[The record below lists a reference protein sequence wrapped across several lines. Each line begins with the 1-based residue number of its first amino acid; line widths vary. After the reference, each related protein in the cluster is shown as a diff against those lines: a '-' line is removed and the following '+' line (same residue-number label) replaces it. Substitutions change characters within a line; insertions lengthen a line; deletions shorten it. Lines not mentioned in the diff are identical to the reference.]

1 MAIFNSYVS
10 LPEGSPVAPHVFLE
24 IFGNMDANRTE
35 SPEVFRHGPLVSYS
49 RWGRF
54 SQRGC
59 RREHQ
64 KPLYNYLIPILAPNQ
79 ELITRVS
86 HHHWAKLGKSE
97 TSFQIVSK
105 SYIWNHLECL
115 VRIHPHIKSHQ
126 NNDAL
131 SAATPCFRG
140 TPEDE
145 RSLKSYPTATRE
157 AIPAMLALINVGY
170 VINASYRCYECF
182 KCFYIFCWP
191 VFLLP

>member
-1 MAIFNSYVS
+1 M
-10 LPEGSPVAPHVFLE
+10 
-24 IFGNMDANRTE
+24 
-35 SPEVFRHGPLVSYS
+35 
-49 RWGRF
+49 
-54 SQRGC
+54 
-59 RREHQ
+59 
-64 KPLYNYLIPILAPNQ
+64 
-79 ELITRVS
+79 
-86 HHHWAKLGKSE
+86 SE
-97 TSFQIVSK
+97 

-170 VINASYRCYECF
+170 VINAY
-182 KCFYIFCWP
+182 KCQ
-191 VFLLP
+191 L